1 MDEQLAYLNKTL
13 GINAEYLNE
22 DFSFLPSYLTSRFRL
37 QAARLGQT
45 AVVLM
50 KPLTPIDN
58 FAQMKTQARR
68 LTELCGRE
76 VVLVFD
82 SLPFRSKEY
91 LLRNRI
97 PFLVGKKQIYLP
109 FLGTYL
115 QQKGDAEIPIGDK
128 VLPSA
133 QLVLLHFLYGGVRP
147 LKAVSASRNLG
158 LTPASISRAFAQLG
172 TLKLGTIRQ
181 DGPNHFLFYDGQ
193 PSELFQKAKD
203 YLANP
208 VKRTI
213 YVPKEFLKEGLPLS
227 GLSGLSGM
235 TMLGEPT
242 WQCYATDRIAD
253 LLPFSSSTLLDPD
266 SWVAVE
272 KWRYDPKA
280 LGKGKTVDP
289 LSLALSLKDSQ
300 DERVQMAVEHLLS
313 DLWKHLDGK
322 RD

>member
-13 GINAEYLNE
+13 GINTEYLNE
-22 DFSFLPSYLTSRFRL
+22 DFSFLPSFLTSRFRL
-37 QAARLGQT
+37 QAAQLGQT
-45 AVVLM
+45 AVMLM

-58 FAQMKTQARR
+58 FARLKTQARR

-82 SLPFRSKEY
+82 SLPFRSREY
-91 LLRNRI
+91 LLRARI

-115 QQKGDAEIPIGDK
+115 QEKGDAEMPIGDK
-128 VLPSA
+128 LLPSA
-133 QLVLLHFLYGGVRP
+133 QLVLLHFLYGGAKP
-147 LKAVSASRNLG
+147 LKAVSAGRNLN

-172 TLKLGTIRQ
+172 KLQLGTIRQ
-181 DGPNHFLFYDGQ
+181 DGPNHVLFYDWQ
-193 PSELFQKAKD
+193 PSALFQKAKY

-213 YVPKEFLKEGLPLS
+213 YVPKEFLKEDMPLS
-227 GLSGLSGM
+227 GLSALSEM
-235 TMLGEPT
+235 TMLGEPAC
-242 WQCYATDRIAD
+242 QCYATDRIAD

-266 SWVAVE
+266 SWTAVE
-272 KWRYDPKA
+272 KWRYDPKV
-280 LGKGKTVDP
+280 LGEGKTVDP
-289 LSLALSLKDSQ
+289 LSLALSFKDSQ
-300 DERVQMAVEHLLS
+300 DERVQMAIEHLLI
-313 DLWKHLDGK
+313 DLWRQLDGK